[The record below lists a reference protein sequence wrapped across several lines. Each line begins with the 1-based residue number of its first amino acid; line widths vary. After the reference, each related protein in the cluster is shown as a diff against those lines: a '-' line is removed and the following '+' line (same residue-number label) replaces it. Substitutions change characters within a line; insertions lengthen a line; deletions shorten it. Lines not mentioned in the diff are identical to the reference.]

1 MRSSRH
7 DPHDFP
13 HLLVQQKGPII
24 EARYYGGGYGG
35 AELRVDGV
43 TLLEATAK
51 QAQTLTSFYRLR
63 RP

>member
-35 AELRVDGV
+35 AEVRVDGV
-43 TLLEATAK
+43 TPVEATVK
-51 QAQTLTSFYRLR
+51 QPQMLMSFYGLR

>member
-7 DPHDFP
+7 DPHDFL

-35 AELRVDGV
+35 AEVRVDGV
-43 TLLEATAK
+43 TPVEAMTK
-51 QAQTLTSFYRLR
+51 QAQTLMSFYKLR